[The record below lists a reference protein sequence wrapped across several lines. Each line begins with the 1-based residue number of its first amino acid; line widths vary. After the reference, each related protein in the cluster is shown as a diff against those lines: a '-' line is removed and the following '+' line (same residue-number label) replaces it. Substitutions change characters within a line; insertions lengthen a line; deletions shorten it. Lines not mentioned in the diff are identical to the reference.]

1 MVLWLFF
8 KTWIAAVFFNR
19 KPSELIIDDLLN
31 KFTFRYKPAQ
41 QEKLR
46 TLFIFFRTA
55 FKNCWHPTI
64 IKEYS
69 DKDFFTS
76 ELLIYDS
83 RYEYQNR
90 KRYLSYL
97 KIPPFV
103 YLSRNYVHFVPSFF
117 WKLSI
122 SFQLFLLFPVL
133 FVVALFK
140 KNRGNLALLS
150 CELVETSFLLY
161 HIKQMPKLRQVM
173 LFSAYEKDCNFVSH
187 LLRKYGL
194 KVQVV
199 PSQTPIKN
207 FYKKGI
213 CTTFTLTAPYHKN
226 EFELLKQDWIYEA
239 SVFWPPFG
247 YEEVVPRITTYKTP
261 PPNTI
266 GFFSSG
272 SWLRDKLGYP
282 TGGFNEREAE
292 HLLVKCL
299 VNYFQ
304 SHPDKKL
311 IIFLH
316 PLEKRT
322 KENLEQSLA
331 YYKNLFGNDVE
342 FAPFDSNSVAS
353 FDLVDLGVAGYSST
367 VFQRL
372 FAARKTLLAPFA
384 MPSDYFSDPHL
395 EAISIRSEEQFNSLI
410 TTVLDLSPTAF
421 FEGFQLQAYTHDA
434 YTDVLN
440 LRQVEHEQH

>member
-1 MVLWLFF
+1 MFF
-8 KTWIAAVFFNR
+8 KTWFAAFFLHR
-19 KPSELIIDDLLN
+19 KPAELIIDDLLN

-41 QEKLR
+41 QDKLR
-46 TLFIFFRTA
+46 TLFIFFRA
-55 FKNCWHPTI
+55 AYKNCWQPVVL
-64 IKEYS
+64 KEYS
-69 DKDFFTS
+69 DEVVFKSD
-76 ELLIYDS
+76 LLIYDS

-97 KIPPFV
+97 KVPPFI
-103 YLSRNYVHFVPSFF
+103 YLSRNHVHFLPSSLL
-117 WKLSI
+117 KLSI
-122 SFQLFLLFPVL
+122 SFQLLLLFPVL

-150 CELVETSFLLY
+150 CELVETSYLL
-161 HIKQMPKLRQVM
+161 HHVRQMPAVKRVM
-173 LFSAYEKDCNFVSH
+173 LFSAYEKDCNFVSD
-187 LLRKYGL
+187 LLIREYGL
-194 KVQVV
+194 QVQVV

-207 FYKKGI
+207 YYKKGI

-226 EFELLKQDWIYEA
+226 EFEQLKQDWIYKD

-247 YEEVVPRITTYKTP
+247 YEEVIPRIATYKTSP
-261 PPNTI
+261 RNTI

-292 HLLVKCL
+292 YLLVNSL
-299 VNYFQ
+299 VNYFRAY
-304 SHPDKKL
+304 PDKKL

-322 KENLEQSLA
+322 KENLEQSLE
-331 YYKNLFGNDVE
+331 YYKNLFGNEVE
-342 FAPFDSNSVAS
+342 FAPSDSNSVAS

-372 FAARKTLLAPFA
+372 FAGRKTLLAPFS
-384 MPSDYFSDPHL
+384 MPPDYYSDPNL
-395 EAISIRSEEQFNSLI
+395 EAISIRSEEQFNSLM
-410 TTVLDLSPTAF
+410 TAVLDMSAPAF
-421 FEGFQLQAYTHDA
+421 FAGFQLEPYTYEAYA
-434 YTDVLN
+434 EVLN
-440 LRQVEHEQH
+440 FRLVEHEQH